1 MDVSVLQKVLAA
13 QLCLTLCDQWTI
25 ALQAPLSI
33 EFFRQ
38 EHQSELAFPSAG
50 DLPNPGIEPRH
61 PALQAEQ
68 EAISLFSGTL
78 LAQQLVAATSS

>member
-61 PALQAEQ
+61 PALQADTFPPEPGG
-68 EAISLFSGTL
+68 EALCYHYFTR
-78 LAQQLVAATSS
+78 